1 MKIMF
6 RLDNKVALVTGASGG
21 IGQAIAKAFVQQG
34 ARVVLSGTREN
45 VLREVQKELGEQNA
59 FVQTANLKDQE
70 SLKALI
76 PNAERQANAS
86 VDILVNSAGLT
97 RDNLSIRMKESEWS
111 EVLDVDLSVPF
122 QLCQIALKGM
132 VRRRSG
138 RIINIASIIGFIGN
152 VGQANYSA
160 AKGGL
165 IAMSKSLA
173 LEVAKKGVTVNVIAP
188 GFIETPMTAVLSEEQ
203 QSRLLQRIPRNRMG
217 QVEDVAS
224 AAVYLASEETDWVT
238 GTCLHVN
245 GGMYMV

>member
-1 MKIMF
+1 MF